1 MGRTQPT
8 KALAAAKASGII
20 STIGLELYELLS
32 PRGGAA
38 GGAIEGKPNLS
49 RLGFVHSKLASEE
62 PMATEIAAA
71 TRKAIRVASNQLTT
85 QVRSRDA
92 PGLDYGSAARTLL
105 CLEPG
110 TETWALRDRRARA
123 AKKLGYEV
131 RTLTKTRYPI
141 SSKGV
146 SYQPSYEL
154 ALMDA
159 LGRKLLDA
167 EQDYLNAHAIRD
179 LRTTRRRMGAVILS
193 EPQTLLYQAWD
204 ALDEIAITL
213 AVVIMGSRPP
223 FPLFRDLDVYLR
235 TVGTILVAWHMAVG
249 MFADDVDLHPLGTR
263 ARLDQA
269 DSAVLVRTLH
279 QCFPT
284 SAYEA
289 WGETCTVTDDG
300 ESLTVKLN
308 GENLSW
314 ATLFSEWIGT
324 CGCDL
329 MSLKAEPDCAVHR
342 VLLVTDELKR
352 RVIREWECLHQALST
367 SPEQFSYA
375 YVRSDEFRR
384 NLSLRIDK

>member
-20 STIGLELYELLS
+20 STIGLELYELLP

-38 GGAIEGKPNLS
+38 GGAIEGRPNLS
-49 RLGFVHSKLASEE
+49 RLGFVHSNLASAE
-62 PMATEIAAA
+62 PTATEIAAA
-71 TRKAIRVASNQLTT
+71 TRKAIRVASNQLTS
-85 QVRSRDA
+85 QIRSRDA
-92 PGLDYGSAARTLL
+92 PGLDYGSAVRTLL

-123 AKKLGYEV
+123 AKKLGYKV
-131 RTLTKTRYPI
+131 RTLTKTHYPN

-179 LRTTRRRMGAVILS
+179 LRTTRRRMGAVTLS
-193 EPQTLLYQAWD
+193 EPQTLLYQVWD
-204 ALDEIAITL
+204 ALDEIAVTL
-213 AVVIMGSRPP
+213 VGVIIGCRAP
-223 FPLFRDLDVYLR
+223 FPLFRDLDAYLR

-249 MFADDVDLHPLGTR
+249 MFADDVDLQPLGAR
-263 ARLDQA
+263 ARFDEV

-279 QCFPT
+279 QCFPA

-289 WGETCTVTDDG
+289 WSETCTITEDGGSVTV
-300 ESLTVKLN
+300 TVN
-308 GENLSW
+308 GKNLSW
-314 ATLFSEWIGT
+314 ATLFAEWIGT

-329 MSLKAEPDCAVHR
+329 VSKAQPDCAVHR
-342 VLLVTDELKR
+342 VLLVTEELKR
-352 RVIREWECLHQALST
+352 RVIREWECLHKALST
-367 SPEQFSYA
+367 SPEQFSYG